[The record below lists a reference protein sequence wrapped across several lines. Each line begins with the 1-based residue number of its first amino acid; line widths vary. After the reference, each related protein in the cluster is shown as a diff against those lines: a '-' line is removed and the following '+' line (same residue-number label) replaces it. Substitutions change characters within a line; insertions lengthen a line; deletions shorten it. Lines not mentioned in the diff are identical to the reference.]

1 MKISKIYSAAVIMVA
16 ALAFTSCNNKKFHIN
31 GNITEATDSMLYLE
45 NLSLNGPVKIDSV
58 KLGED
63 GAFAFDENAMDSITP
78 EFYRL
83 RIANQSI
90 NLSIDSTET
99 VKVKASY
106 PQMSYKYEVEGSE
119 NCSKIKELS
128 IKQMILQN
136 NINAITKSPNM
147 GIDSVDVIVARMLD
161 GYKQDIKVNYIFKE
175 PMKASSYYA
184 LFQTIQ
190 LGNENSLIFNPRNN
204 KDDVR
209 VFAAVATSWDTY
221 YPGAERGKN
230 LHNIAIEGMKDIR
243 IIENQRA
250 QQQIDASKVSVNGC
264 IDLAME
270 DSKGQ
275 VRRLTDL
282 KGKVVLLDFHL
293 FASSES
299 TKRIMMLRELY
310 NKYHAAGLEIYQVS
324 VDPNEHFWKTST
336 AALPWICVRDEGG
349 IQGQSLQLYNV
360 QSIPTFFLIDR
371 SNTLKARGD
380 AQIKDL
386 DEAIKN
392 LL

>member
-190 LGNENSLIFNPRNN
+190 LGNVNSLIFNPRNN

-310 NKYHAAGLEIYQVS
+310 NKHHAAGLEIYQVS

-360 QSIPTFFLIDR
+360 QNIPTFFLIDR
-371 SNTLKARGD
+371 SNTLKARD

>member
-136 NINAITKSPNM
+136 NINAIAKSPNM

-161 GYKQDIKVNYIFKE
+161 AYKQDIKVNYIFKE

-264 IDLAME
+264 IDLAIE

-324 VDPNEHFWKTST
+324 VDPNEHFWKTAT

-371 SNTLKARGD
+371 SNTLKARD
-380 AQIKDL
+380 AQIKDI

>member
-190 LGNENSLIFNPRNN
+190 LGNVNSLIFNPRNN

-243 IIENQRA
+243 IIESQRA

-371 SNTLKARGD
+371 NNTLQARD
-380 AQIKDL
+380 AQIKDI
-386 DEAIKN
+386 DAAIKS

>member
-45 NLSLNGPVKIDSV
+45 NLSLNGPVKIDSM

-190 LGNENSLIFNPRNN
+190 LGNVNSLIFNPRNN

-324 VDPNEHFWKTST
+324 VDPNEHFWKTAT

-371 SNTLKARGD
+371 SNTLKARD

>member
-106 PQMSYKYEVEGSE
+106 PQRSYKYEVEGSE
-119 NCSKIKELS
+119 NCSKIKDLS
-128 IKQMILQN
+128 LKQMILQS
-136 NINAITKSPNM
+136 NINGIMKSPNI

-161 GYKQDIKVNYIFKE
+161 AYKQDIKVNYIFKE

-190 LGNENSLIFNPRNN
+190 LGNVNSLIFNPRNN

-360 QSIPTFFLIDR
+360 QNIPTFFLIDR
-371 SNTLKARGD
+371 SNTLKARD
-380 AQIKDL
+380 AQIKDI

>member
-136 NINAITKSPNM
+136 NINAIAKSPNM

-161 GYKQDIKVNYIFKE
+161 AYKQDIKVNYIFKE

-190 LGNENSLIFNPRNN
+190 LGNVNSLIFNPRNN

-324 VDPNEHFWKTST
+324 VDPNEHFWKTAT

-371 SNTLKARGD
+371 SNTLKARD

>member
-128 IKQMILQN
+128 IKQMTLQN
-136 NINAITKSPNM
+136 NINAITKSPNI

-190 LGNENSLIFNPRNN
+190 LGNVNSLIFNPRNN

-243 IIENQRA
+243 IIENQRV

-371 SNTLKARGD
+371 SNTLKARD

>member
-190 LGNENSLIFNPRNN
+190 LGNVNSLIFNPRKN

-371 SNTLKARGD
+371 SNTLKARD

>member
-1 MKISKIYSAAVIMVA
+1 MKISRLYSVAAIMVA

-31 GNITEATDSMLYLE
+31 GNITEAKDSMLYQE
-45 NLSLNGPVKIDSV
+45 NISLNGPVKIDSV

-63 GAFAFDENAMDSITP
+63 GAFAFEENAMDSITP

-83 RIANQSI
+83 RIANQTI

-99 VKVKASY
+99 INVKAAY

-119 NCSKIKELS
+119 NCNKIKELS
-128 IKQMILQN
+128 LKQMTLQG
-136 NINAITKSPNM
+136 NINAIVKSPNI
-147 GIDSVDVIVARMLD
+147 GVDSVEIIVNRMLEA
-161 GYKQDIKVNYIFKE
+161 YKQDIKTNYIFRE
-175 PMKASSYYA
+175 PMKAYSYYA
-184 LFQTIQ
+184 LFQTVQ
-190 LGNENSLIFNPRNN
+190 LGNTNSLIFNPRNN
-204 KDDVR
+204 KEDVK

-230 LHNIAIEGMKDIR
+230 LHNIAIQGMKDIR
-243 IIENQRA
+243 IIENQMA

-264 IDLAME
+264 IELSLQDN
-270 DSKGQ
+270 KG
-275 VRRLTDL
+275 VTRRLSDL

-293 FASSES
+293 FANSES

-324 VDPNEHFWKTST
+324 VDPDEHFWKTST
-336 AALPWICVRDEGG
+336 AGIPWISVRDEGG
-349 IQGQSLQLYNV
+349 LQGQSLQLYNV
-360 QSIPTFFLIDR
+360 RSIPTFFLIDR
-371 SNTLKARGD
+371 NNTLQARD
-380 AQIKDL
+380 AQIKDI
-386 DEAIKN
+386 DAAIKN

>member
-1 MKISKIYSAAVIMVA
+1 MKISRFFSVAVIMLA

-31 GNITEATDSMLYLE
+31 GNITEAKDSMLYLE
-45 NLSLNGPVKIDSV
+45 NISLNGPVKIDSV

-63 GAFAFDENAMDSITP
+63 GAFAFDETAMDSITP

-83 RIANQSI
+83 RIANQCI

-99 VKVKASY
+99 VTVKAAY
-106 PQMSYKYEVEGSE
+106 PQMSFKYDVEGSE

-128 IKQMILQN
+128 FKQMNLQN
-136 NINAITKSPNM
+136 NINGIVKNPNI
-147 GIDSVDVIVARMLD
+147 GVDSANVIVAQMLEA
-161 GYKQDIKVNYIFKE
+161 YKQDIKTQYIFKE
-175 PMKASSYYA
+175 PMKAYSYYA
-184 LFQTIQ
+184 LFQTVQ
-190 LGNENSLIFNPRNN
+190 LGNMNSLIFNPRSS
-204 KDDVR
+204 KEDVK

-243 IIENQRA
+243 IMENQAA

-264 IDLAME
+264 IELALQ
-270 DSKGQ
+270 DNKGV
-275 VRRLTDL
+275 VRRLSDL
-282 KGKVVLLDFHL
+282 KGKVVLLDFHA
-293 FASSES
+293 FASNES

-324 VDPNEHFWKTST
+324 VDSDEHFWKTST
-336 AALPWICVRDEGG
+336 AALPWICVRDEDGV
-349 IQGQSLQLYNV
+349 QGQSLQLYNV
-360 QSIPTFFLIDR
+360 QTIPTFFLIDR
-371 SNTLKARGD
+371 SNTLQARD
-380 AQIKDL
+380 AQIKDI
-386 DEAIKN
+386 DTAIKN

>member
-1 MKISKIYSAAVIMVA
+1 MKVSKIYSAAVIMVA

-45 NLSLNGPVKIDSV
+45 NLSLNGPVKIDSM

-190 LGNENSLIFNPRNN
+190 LGNVNSLIFNPRNN

-371 SNTLKARGD
+371 SNTLKARD

>member
-190 LGNENSLIFNPRNN
+190 LGNVNSLIFNPRNN

-371 SNTLKARGD
+371 SNTLKARD
-380 AQIKDL
+380 AQIKDI
-386 DEAIKN
+386 DEAIKD

>member
-190 LGNENSLIFNPRNN
+190 LGNVNSLIFNPRNN

-275 VRRLTDL
+275 VRRLSDL

-324 VDPNEHFWKTST
+324 VDPNEHFWKTAT

-360 QSIPTFFLIDR
+360 QNIPTFFLIDR
-371 SNTLKARGD
+371 SNTLKARD
-380 AQIKDL
+380 AQIKDI

>member
-190 LGNENSLIFNPRNN
+190 LGNVNSLIFNPRNN

-324 VDPNEHFWKTST
+324 VDSNEHFWKTST

-360 QSIPTFFLIDR
+360 QNIPTFFLIDR
-371 SNTLKARGD
+371 SNTLKARD

>member
-1 MKISKIYSAAVIMVA
+1 MKISKIYSVAVIMVA

-31 GNITEATDSMLYLE
+31 GNITDAKDSMLYLE
-45 NLSLNGPVKIDSV
+45 NISLNGPEKIDSV

-63 GAFAFDENAMDSITP
+63 GSFAFDENAMDSVSP

-83 RIANQSI
+83 RIANQTI

-99 VKVKASY
+99 VKVKAAY
-106 PQMSYKYEVEGSE
+106 PTMSYKYEVEGSE
-119 NCSKIKELS
+119 NCSTIKELS
-128 IKQMILQN
+128 LKQMNLQN
-136 NINAITKSPNM
+136 TLNSIIKNPNLGVDSMNVVIANVINA
-147 GIDSVDVIVARMLD
+147 
-161 GYKQDIKVNYIFKE
+161 YKQDIKINYIFKA

-190 LGNENSLIFNPRNN
+190 LNGTNSLIFNPRNN
-204 KDDVR
+204 KDDIK

-221 YPGAERGKN
+221 YPNAERGKN
-230 LHNIAIEGMKDIR
+230 LHNIAIQGMKDIR
-243 IIENQRA
+243 IMENQRA
-250 QQQIDASKVSVNGC
+250 EQQIDASKVSVNGC
-264 IDLAME
+264 INLSLQDN
-270 DSKGQ
+270 KG
-275 VRRLTDL
+275 VTRNLTDL

-293 FASSES
+293 FANSES

-324 VDPNEHFWKTST
+324 VDPDEHFWKTST
-336 AALPWICVRDEGG
+336 AAIPWICVRDEGG
-349 IQGQSLQLYNV
+349 VQGQSLQLYNV

-371 SNTLKARGD
+371 SNTLQARD
-380 AQIKDL
+380 VQIKDI
-386 DEAIKN
+386 DAAIKN

>member
-147 GIDSVDVIVARMLD
+147 GIDAVDVIVARMLD

-190 LGNENSLIFNPRNN
+190 LGNVNSLIFNPRNN

-371 SNTLKARGD
+371 SNTLKARD

>member
-45 NLSLNGPVKIDSV
+45 NLSLNGPVKIDSM

-190 LGNENSLIFNPRNN
+190 LGNVNSLIFNPRNN

-371 SNTLKARGD
+371 SNTLKARD

>member
-1 MKISKIYSAAVIMVA
+1 MVA
-16 ALAFTSCNNKKFHIN
+16 ALAFTSCNNKKFHIT

-190 LGNENSLIFNPRNN
+190 LGNVNSLIFNPRNN

-324 VDPNEHFWKTST
+324 VDPNEHFWKTAT

-371 SNTLKARGD
+371 SNTLKARD

>member
-63 GAFAFDENAMDSITP
+63 GSFAFDENAMDSITP

-119 NCSKIKELS
+119 NCSKIKDLS
-128 IKQMILQN
+128 LKQMILQS
-136 NINAITKSPNM
+136 NINGIMKSPNI

-161 GYKQDIKVNYIFKE
+161 AYKQDIKVNYIFKE

-190 LGNENSLIFNPRNN
+190 LGNTNSLIFNPRNN

-293 FASSES
+293 FASIES

-360 QSIPTFFLIDR
+360 QNIPTFFLIDR
-371 SNTLKARGD
+371 SNTLKARD
-380 AQIKDL
+380 AQIKDI

>member
-1 MKISKIYSAAVIMVA
+1 MVA
-16 ALAFTSCNNKKFHIN
+16 ALALTSCNNKKFHIN
-31 GNITEATDSMLYLE
+31 GNITEAQDSMLYLE

-63 GAFAFDENAMDSITP
+63 GSFTFEENAMDSITP

-99 VKVKASY
+99 VNVKAAY

-128 IKQMILQN
+128 LKQMTLQS
-136 NINAITKSPNM
+136 NINGITKSPNI
-147 GIDSVDVIVARMLD
+147 GVDSMDVIVARMLAA
-161 GYKQDIKVNYIFKE
+161 YKQDVKTNYIFKE

-190 LGNENSLIFNPRNN
+190 LGNTNSLIFNPRNN
-204 KDDVR
+204 KDDVK

-243 IIENQRA
+243 IIDRQRA
-250 QQQIDASKVSVNGC
+250 QQQIEASKVSVNGC
-264 IDLAME
+264 IEIALQDN
-270 DSKGQ
+270 KGQ
-275 VRRLTDL
+275 VRRLSDL
-282 KGKVVLLDFHL
+282 TGKVVLLDFHI

-324 VDPNEHFWKTST
+324 VDPDEHFWKTST
-336 AALPWICVRDEGG
+336 AALPWICVREENG
-349 IQGQSLQLYNV
+349 IQGTSLQLYNV

-371 SNTLKARGD
+371 SNTLRARD
-380 AQIKDL
+380 IQIKDI
-386 DEAIKN
+386 DAAIKN

>member
-1 MKISKIYSAAVIMVA
+1 MKISRIYSAAVIMVA
-16 ALAFTSCNNKKFHIN
+16 ALALTSCNNKKFHIN
-31 GNITEATDSMLYLE
+31 GNITEAQDSMLYLE

-63 GAFAFDENAMDSITP
+63 GSFTFEENAMDSITP

-99 VKVKASY
+99 VNVKAAY

-128 IKQMILQN
+128 LKQMTLQS
-136 NINAITKSPNM
+136 NINGIIKSPNI
-147 GIDSVDVIVARMLD
+147 GVDSMDVIVARMLAA
-161 GYKQDIKVNYIFKE
+161 YKQDVKTNYIFKE

-190 LGNENSLIFNPRNN
+190 LGNTNSLIFNPRNN
-204 KDDVR
+204 KDDVK

-243 IIENQRA
+243 IIDRQRA
-250 QQQIDASKVSVNGC
+250 QQQIEASKVSVNGC
-264 IDLAME
+264 IEIALQDN
-270 DSKGQ
+270 KGQ
-275 VRRLTDL
+275 VRRLSDL
-282 KGKVVLLDFHL
+282 TGKVVLLDFHV
-293 FASSES
+293 FASNES

-324 VDPNEHFWKTST
+324 VDPDEHFWKTST
-336 AALPWICVRDEGG
+336 AALPWICVREENG
-349 IQGQSLQLYNV
+349 IQGTSLQLYNV

-371 SNTLKARGD
+371 SNTLRARD
-380 AQIKDL
+380 IQIKDI
-386 DEAIKN
+386 DAAIKN

>member
-1 MKISKIYSAAVIMVA
+1 MKISRIYSAAVIMVA
-16 ALAFTSCNNKKFHIN
+16 ALALTSCNNKKFHIN
-31 GNITEATDSMLYLE
+31 GNITEAQDSMLYLE

-63 GAFAFDENAMDSITP
+63 GSFAFEENAKDSITP

-99 VKVKASY
+99 VNVKAAY

-128 IKQMILQN
+128 LKQMTLQS
-136 NINAITKSPNM
+136 NINGIIKSPNI
-147 GIDSVDVIVARMLD
+147 GVDSMDVIVARMLAA
-161 GYKQDIKVNYIFKE
+161 YKQDVKTNYIFKE

-190 LGNENSLIFNPRNN
+190 LGNTNSLIFNPRNN
-204 KDDVR
+204 KDDVK

-243 IIENQRA
+243 IIDRQRA
-250 QQQIDASKVSVNGC
+250 QQQIEASKVSVNGC
-264 IDLAME
+264 IEIALQDN
-270 DSKGQ
+270 KGQ
-275 VRRLTDL
+275 VRRLSDL
-282 KGKVVLLDFHL
+282 TGKVVLLDFHV

-324 VDPNEHFWKTST
+324 VDPDEHFWKTST
-336 AALPWICVRDEGG
+336 AALPWICVREENG
-349 IQGQSLQLYNV
+349 IQGTSLQLYNV

-371 SNTLKARGD
+371 SNTLRARD
-380 AQIKDL
+380 MQIKDI
-386 DEAIKN
+386 DAAIKN

>member
-16 ALAFTSCNNKKFHIN
+16 ALTFTSCNNKKFHIT

-63 GAFAFDENAMDSITP
+63 GAFAFDENALDSITP

-161 GYKQDIKVNYIFKE
+161 AYKQDIKVNYIFKE

-190 LGNENSLIFNPRNN
+190 LGNVNSLIFNPRNN

-360 QSIPTFFLIDR
+360 QNIPTFFLIDR
-371 SNTLKARGD
+371 SNTLKARD

>member
-324 VDPNEHFWKTST
+324 VDSNEHFWKTST

-371 SNTLKARGD
+371 SNTLKARD

>member
-1 MKISKIYSAAVIMVA
+1 MKIFRLYSVAVIMVA

-31 GNITEATDSMLYLE
+31 GNITEAKDSMLYLE
-45 NLSLNGPVKIDSV
+45 NISLNGPVKIDSV

-63 GAFAFDENAMDSITP
+63 GAFAFEENAMDSITP

-83 RIANQSI
+83 RIANQTI

-99 VKVKASY
+99 INVKAAY

-119 NCSKIKELS
+119 NCNKIKELS
-128 IKQMILQN
+128 LKQMTLQG
-136 NINAITKSPNM
+136 NINAIVKSPNI
-147 GIDSVDVIVARMLD
+147 GVDSVEIIVNRMLEA
-161 GYKQDIKVNYIFKE
+161 YKQDIKTNYIFRE
-175 PMKASSYYA
+175 PMKAYSYYA
-184 LFQTIQ
+184 LFQTVQ
-190 LGNENSLIFNPRNN
+190 LGNTNSLIFNPRNN
-204 KDDVR
+204 KEDVK

-230 LHNIAIEGMKDIR
+230 LHNIAIQGMKDIR
-243 IIENQRA
+243 IIENQMA

-264 IDLAME
+264 IELSLQDN
-270 DSKGQ
+270 KG
-275 VRRLTDL
+275 VTRRLSDL

-293 FASSES
+293 FANSES

-324 VDPNEHFWKTST
+324 VDPDEHFWKTST
-336 AALPWICVRDEGG
+336 AGIPWISVRDEGG
-349 IQGQSLQLYNV
+349 LQGQSLQLYNV
-360 QSIPTFFLIDR
+360 RSIPTFFLIDR
-371 SNTLKARGD
+371 NNTLQARD
-380 AQIKDL
+380 AQIKDI
-386 DEAIKN
+386 DAAIKN

>member
-136 NINAITKSPNM
+136 NINAIAKSPNM

-190 LGNENSLIFNPRNN
+190 LGNVNSLIFNPRNN
-204 KDDVR
+204 KEDVR

-371 SNTLKARGD
+371 SNTLKARD

>member
-147 GIDSVDVIVARMLD
+147 GIDSVDVIVARMLN

-190 LGNENSLIFNPRNN
+190 LGNVNSLIFNPRNN

-324 VDPNEHFWKTST
+324 VDPNEHFWKTAT

-360 QSIPTFFLIDR
+360 QNIPTFFLIDR
-371 SNTLKARGD
+371 SNTLKARD
-380 AQIKDL
+380 AQIKDI

>member
-90 NLSIDSTET
+90 NLCIDSTET

-190 LGNENSLIFNPRNN
+190 LGNVNSLIFNPRNN

-371 SNTLKARGD
+371 SNTLKARD